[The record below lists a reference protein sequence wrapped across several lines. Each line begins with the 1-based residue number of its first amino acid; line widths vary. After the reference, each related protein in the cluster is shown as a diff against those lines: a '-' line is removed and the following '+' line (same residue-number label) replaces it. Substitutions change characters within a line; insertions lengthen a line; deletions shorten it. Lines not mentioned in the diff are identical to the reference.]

1 MKLTKSTLLLFIT
14 FLLFAFANAIFAQD
28 EMDDEEMGEMGE
40 TEELPC
46 IPESFETSYDQ
57 FKSDTIKTRD
67 VEIWYSFGSEK
78 YKQKQYGEAL
88 PYYWKVLVNDQTGR
102 YKVVY
107 SKLSTCYTE
116 LGKKNS
122 DQSKAYLDSTLLIL
136 YRGLEKYP
144 ANATLNFYA
153 GRMQRARNQPQC
165 AIPHYEAL
173 IAGKPDEVKYLKV
186 LAGLYFQVDDEK
198 SLEVQ
203 QQVVE
208 LSPSNEANNLLVEM
222 MNHFGK
228 DPIVA
233 MKNSFE
239 RDKSNVKNAMR
250 YGSEAYVIGDYNASL
265 EAANA
270 VITVDAQ
277 HTEAINLK
285 ARSYEGLNQT
295 SEAIKVY
302 KEILQLNP
310 TDIKTLCSI
319 GRAYSHLR
327 NFSAARSNVL
337 QAKRIDSGNG
347 EPYMVMA
354 QIYEDAVDYCS
365 GKREENDYTY
375 EDKLVFER
383 ARDEYKKAQR
393 DANFASTASTR
404 YNNLAALVPTQEE
417 IFMKNNRKTIKD
429 NCYNWID

>member
-1 MKLTKSTLLLFIT
+1 MKLTKTILLLFIT
-14 FLLFAFANAIFAQD
+14 FLLLAFANAVMAQD
-28 EMDDEEMGEMGE
+28 DMDDDEEMDA
-40 TEELPC
+40 TEELAC
-46 IPESFETSYDQ
+46 VPETFETAYDQ
-57 FKSDTIKTRD
+57 FKSDTITTRA

-78 YKQKQYGEAL
+78 FKQKQYEEAL

-107 SKLSTCYTE
+107 SKISTCYTE

-122 DQSKAYLDSTLLIL
+122 AESKTYLDSTLLIL

-144 ANATLNFYA
+144 TNATLNFYA

-173 IAGKPDEVKYLKV
+173 VAGKPDEVRYLKV
-186 LAGLYFQVDDEK
+186 LAGLYFQVDDQK
-198 SLEVQ
+198 CLEVQ
-203 QQVVE
+203 QKVVE
-208 LSPSNEANNLLVEM
+208 LNPSNEANNLLIEM
-222 MNHFGK
+222 MNHFGM

-233 MKNSFE
+233 LKNAFE
-239 RDKSNVKNAMR
+239 RDKSNVRNAMR
-250 YGSEAYVIGDYNASL
+250 YGTEAYVIGDYNASL

-277 HTEAINLK
+277 HTEAIGLK

-302 KEILQLNP
+302 KEALQIDP
-310 TDIKTLCSI
+310 KDIKTLCSI
-319 GRAYSHLR
+319 ARAYSSLS
-327 NFSAARSNVL
+327 NFSAARSNVI
-337 QAKRIDSGNG
+337 QAQRIDGGNG

-365 GKREENDYTY
+365 GKREDNDYTY

-383 ARDEYKKAQR
+383 ARGEYKKAQR

-429 NCYNWID
+429 DCYSWIQ